1 MGSEDEETW
10 TDRYGSVSLRLFVI
24 MRLLI
29 EELTIGSMAI
39 GLGVTPE
46 EWKELKGNI
55 DDSFWVM
62 RTIGS

>member
-1 MGSEDEETW
+1 M
-10 TDRYGSVSLRLFVI
+10 SLRSFVI